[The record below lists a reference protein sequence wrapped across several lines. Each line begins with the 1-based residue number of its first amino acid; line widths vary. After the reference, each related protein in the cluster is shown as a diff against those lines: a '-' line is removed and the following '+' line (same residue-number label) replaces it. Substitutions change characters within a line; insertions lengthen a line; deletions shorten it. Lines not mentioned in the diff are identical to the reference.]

1 MRHRVDHRKLGRTAE
16 HRWAMLRTMVSQ
28 LIEHERIETTLAKAK
43 EVRRLADKM
52 ITLGKAGTLSAIRR
66 AGAVLRTDETVHKV
80 FYKLAPRYADRH
92 GGYTRVVQ
100 TRHRLG
106 DKSMMAFLEFIDRPG
121 ELRPPKPPATPPPPR
136 EPILPWIKSKLA
148 RITLPPGL
156 TRAQKPP
163 WEGTHQI
170 KRKVRS
176 RRPTK
181 KDKARAARADADAA
195 RAKLNEAKALAEEK
209 EEASSQSSRDEQ
221 PQPKPSSSSSSSKE
235 EQ

>member
-16 HRWAMLRTMVSQ
+16 HRWAMLRYVPCFLSSHRVTRLWIRSLHRTMVSQ

-106 DKSMMAFLEFIDRPG
+106 DKSMMAFLE
-121 ELRPPKPPATPPPPR
+121 
-136 EPILPWIKSKLA
+136 
-148 RITLPPGL
+148 
-156 TRAQKPP
+156 
-163 WEGTHQI
+163 
-170 KRKVRS
+170 
-176 RRPTK
+176 
-181 KDKARAARADADAA
+181 
-195 RAKLNEAKALAEEK
+195 
-209 EEASSQSSRDEQ
+209 
-221 PQPKPSSSSSSSKE
+221 
-235 EQ
+235 